1 MQKKLRSR
9 WLLSL
14 TRAPHRQNSY
24 GAPTPRPYLSISMY
38 LSIKCDPPPRSPAG
52 RTMASLLVTS
62 SVRSKSDRV
71 GTFQVKIEQTET
83 QTKTQTETEKTTVV
97 EAPTAGQRAVG
108 FRTLA
113 IIGVAAACGLQVPV
127 SYPRCMMHLCTHLCT
142 LQLLPVHCVP
152 PWALDHACSTGR
164 VACVPAP
171 RAPAPSTRGS
181 RPTQARLPK
190 LASLRAAPF
199 RRSGCQC
206 SWLLT
211 SLA

>member
-113 IIGVAAACGLQVPV
+113 IIGVAAACGLSAFEVPTHPLHPATLRH
-127 SYPRCMMHLCTHLCT
+127 SSRHLAAHPTCT
-142 LQLLPVHCVP
+142 LR
-152 PWALDHACSTGR
+152 ST
-164 VACVPAP
+164 
-171 RAPAPSTRGS
+171 
-181 RPTQARLPK
+181 
-190 LASLRAAPF
+190 LR
-199 RRSGCQC
+199 S
-206 SWLLT
+206 
-211 SLA
+211 